1 MSATTEVVKQRDFFR
16 LLYYQR
22 RFAGPVLETVF
33 ADPDGCFANAQS
45 EQTLKHDRTTT
56 LVKIGGNEK
65 NWVAKRY
72 NTKNAWHAVRR
83 CFTRSRA
90 INCWEMSFALRAAG
104 LQTPDPVAMIEQ
116 RFGALRRRSFYFYE
130 YLAGTPVEKIINPG
144 ASQQQLDDMC
154 SAFTGMFGKL
164 AAARIAHGDMK
175 FTNLLWVDNEIAL
188 LDLDAAAIYP
198 AARYVHAYH
207 KDRDRFLRNW
217 EHLPEFRAQI
227 AAAIP
232 EHPSSM
238 PAA

>member
-1 MSATTEVVKQRDFFR
+1 MSATAGVVKQKDFFR

-33 ADPDGCFANAQS
+33 ADPDACFSDGQS
-45 EQTLKHDRTTT
+45 AHTLKHDRTTT

-65 NWVAKRY
+65 HWVAKRY

-83 CFTRSRA
+83 CFIRSRA
-90 INCWEMSFALRAAG
+90 SNCWEMSLALQASG
-104 LQTPDPVAMIEQ
+104 LRTADPVAMIEQ
-116 RFGALRRRSFYFYE
+116 RFGPLRRRSFYFCE
-130 YLAGTPVEKIINPG
+130 YLTGTSLEKIINPG

-154 SAFTGMFGKL
+154 SVFTDMFGKL

-188 LDLDAAAIYP
+188 LDLDAAAVYS
-198 AARYVHAYH
+198 AEGYTRAYH

-217 EHLPEFRAQI
+217 DDLPEFRTQV

-232 EHPSSM
+232 EHPSPM